1 MQSQEGTGGE
11 PAAGGPGLRGPVV
24 RRPAT
29 AAEAKALAHPLRMRI
44 LRLCLDRSL
53 TNKQLAE
60 WLGKD
65 PGTVLH
71 HVRTLVA
78 SGFLVPDE
86 VRQGPKGALEK
97 PYRATGKSWTL
108 SLEESPVPEAT
119 TTQAMLEAF
128 LAELA
133 EAGGPS
139 AATSFNRLA
148 LTLNKASRD
157 ELLAR
162 VLAILDEFVTR
173 PPDPDGEPYGL
184 LFGMHRRPLGPDGPV
199 RPTGGAAPEPSDSP
213 GDQDPGSGGVAPRS

>member
-1 MQSQEGTGGE
+1 MESMDPEE
-11 PAAGGPGLRGPVV
+11 PSTRIKGPVV

-44 LRLCLDRSL
+44 LRLCLDQAL

-78 SGFLVPDE
+78 TGFLVPDE
-86 VRQGPKGALEK
+86 VRQGSKGALEK

-119 TTQAMLEAF
+119 ATQAMLEAF

-184 LFGMHRRPLGPDGPV
+184 LFGMHRRPQGPGGPV
-199 RPTGGAAPEPSDSP
+199 GEAGAALPNPP
-213 GDQDPGSGGVAPRS
+213 GAQDPGSGGVAPRS

>member
-1 MQSQEGTGGE
+1 MLSMGHEEQ
-11 PAAGGPGLRGPVV
+11 AAAPDLRGPVV

-78 SGFLVPDE
+78 TGFLVPDE
-86 VRQGPKGALEK
+86 IRQGAKGALEK

-119 TTQAMLEAF
+119 ATQAMLEAF
-128 LAELA
+128 LAELE
-133 EAGGPS
+133 EAGPEG
-139 AATSFNRLA
+139 AFGFNRLA
-148 LTLNKASRD
+148 LTLNKASRQ
-157 ELLAR
+157 ELQDR
-162 VLAILDEFVTR
+162 VLAILDEFITR

-184 LFGMHRRPLGPDGPV
+184 LFAMHRQQLPP
-199 RPTGGAAPEPSDSP
+199 GG
-213 GDQDPGSGGVAPRS
+213 QDPGSGGVAPRS

>member
-1 MQSQEGTGGE
+1 MDGETGPAGE
-11 PAAGGPGLRGPVV
+11 PATGGLEPRGPLARGPVV

-44 LRLCLDRSL
+44 LRLCLDQAL

-78 SGFLVPDE
+78 GGFLVPDE
-86 VRQGPKGALEK
+86 VRQGEKGALEK

-108 SLEESPVPEAT
+108 SLEESPVPGAT
-119 TTQAMLEAF
+119 ATQAMLEAF
-128 LAELA
+128 LTELA
-133 EAGGPS
+133 EAGPD
-139 AATSFNRLA
+139 AATGFNRLA
-148 LTLNKASRD
+148 LTLNPASRD
-157 ELLAR
+157 ELQAR
-162 VLAILDEFVTR
+162 VLAVLDDFVTR

-184 LFGMHRRPLGPDGPV
+184 LFGMHRRPGPQGPA
-199 RPTGGAAPEPSDSP
+199 PGQDPGGAAPAGP
-213 GDQDPGSGGVAPRS
+213 GGPGQ

>member
-1 MQSQEGTGGE
+1 ME
-11 PAAGGPGLRGPVV
+11 PRIRGPVV

-29 AAEAKALAHPLRMRI
+29 EAEAKALAHPLRMRI

-71 HVRTLVA
+71 HVRTLVKT
-78 SGFLVPDE
+78 GFLVSDE

-108 SLEESPVPEAT
+108 SLEESPVPEGIDAR
-119 TTQAMLEAF
+119 AMLEAF
-128 LAELA
+128 QAELA
-133 EAGGPS
+133 EAGPD
-139 AATSFNRLA
+139 AAAGFNRLA
-148 LTLNKASRD
+148 LTLNRASRE
-157 ELLAR
+157 ELESR
-162 VLAILDEFVTR
+162 VLAVLDEYVTR

-184 LFGMHRRPLGPDGPV
+184 LFAMHRRSLGPD
-199 RPTGGAAPEPSDSP
+199 APEGPARAPRTPP
-213 GDQDPGSGGVAPRS
+213 GQDLGSGGVAPRS

>member
-1 MQSQEGTGGE
+1 MNPME
-11 PAAGGPGLRGPVV
+11 PREPSTIKGPVV

-44 LRLCLDRSL
+44 LRLCLDQAL

-71 HVRTLVA
+71 HVRTLVNT
-78 SGFLVPDE
+78 GFLVPGE
-86 VRQGPKGALEK
+86 VRQGDKGALEK

-108 SLEESPVPEAT
+108 SLEENPVGEAT

-133 EAGGPS
+133 EAGMD
-139 AATSFNRLA
+139 AATGFNRLA
-148 LTLNKASRD
+148 LTLNKASLD

-162 VLAILDEFVTR
+162 VIAVLDDFVTR
-173 PPDPDGEPYGL
+173 DPDPDGEPYGL
-184 LFGMHRRPLGPDGPV
+184 LFAMHRRPGPLGH
-199 RPTGGAAPEPSDSP
+199 GA
-213 GDQDPGSGGVAPRS
+213 GHDPGSGGAEPGS

>member
-1 MQSQEGTGGE
+1 ME
-11 PAAGGPGLRGPVV
+11 PMLRGPVV

-60 WLGKD
+60 WLHKD

-71 HVRTLVA
+71 HVRTLVNT
-78 SGFLVPDE
+78 GFLVPEE
-86 VRQGPKGALEK
+86 VRQGEKGAFEK

-108 SLEESPVPEAT
+108 SLEESPVAQDVDA
-119 TTQAMLEAF
+119 QAMLEAF
-128 LAELA
+128 QAELA
-133 EAGGPS
+133 EAGRGAS
-139 AATSFNRLA
+139 AGFNRLA
-148 LTLNKASRD
+148 LTLNKASRE
-157 ELLAR
+157 ELESR

-184 LFGMHRRPLGPDGPV
+184 LFAMHRRSLGP
-199 RPTGGAAPEPSDSP
+199 
-213 GDQDPGSGGVAPRS
+213 PGS

>member
-1 MQSQEGTGGE
+1 MSE
-11 PAAGGPGLRGPVV
+11 ARRVV

-44 LRLCLDRSL
+44 LRLCLEQAL

-71 HVRTLVA
+71 HVRTLVKT
-78 SGFLVPDE
+78 GFLVPDE
-86 VRQGPKGALEK
+86 VRQGEKGALEK

-108 SLEESPVPEAT
+108 SLEESPVPEGIDA
-119 TTQAMLEAF
+119 QAMLEAF
-128 LAELA
+128 QAELA
-133 EAGGPS
+133 EAGPG
-139 AATSFNRLA
+139 AAAGFNRLA
-148 LTLNKASRD
+148 LTLNRASRE
-157 ELLAR
+157 ELESR

-184 LFGMHRRPLGPDGPV
+184 LFAMHRRSTPP
-199 RPTGGAAPEPSDSP
+199 AAA
-213 GDQDPGSGGVAPRS
+213 QDPGSGGVPPTS

>member
-1 MQSQEGTGGE
+1 ME
-11 PAAGGPGLRGPVV
+11 PMVKGPVV

-78 SGFLVPDE
+78 TGFLVPDE
-86 VRQGPKGALEK
+86 VRQGTKGALEK

-108 SLEESPVPEAT
+108 SLEESPVPEAVGN
-119 TTQAMLEAF
+119 QAMLDAF

-133 EAGGPS
+133 EAGGPG
-139 AATSFNRLA
+139 AAVGLTRLA
-148 LTLNKASRD
+148 LTLDKASLEELERR
-157 ELLAR
+157 LLA
-162 VLAILDEFVTR
+162 VFDDFATR

-184 LFGMHRRPLGPDGPV
+184 LFAMHRRPAGPGP
-199 RPTGGAAPEPSDSP
+199 PASA
-213 GDQDPGSGGVAPRS
+213 QDPGRGGVAPRS

>member
-1 MQSQEGTGGE
+1 MFSME
-11 PAAGGPGLRGPVV
+11 PIIPGPVV

-29 AAEAKALAHPLRMRI
+29 AAEAKALSHPLRMRI

-78 SGFLVPDE
+78 TGFLVPDE
-86 VRQGPKGALEK
+86 VRQGEKGALEK

-108 SLEESPVPEAT
+108 SLEESTGSPDKDA
-119 TTQAMLEAF
+119 QAMLEAF

-133 EAGGPS
+133 EAGPG
-139 AATSFNRLA
+139 AATGFNRLA

-157 ELLAR
+157 ELQDR

-173 PPDPDGEPYGL
+173 DPDPDGEPYGL
-184 LFGMHRRPLGPDGPV
+184 LFGMHRRPIPGPAG
-199 RPTGGAAPEPSDSP
+199 
-213 GDQDPGSGGVAPRS
+213 QDPGSGGVAPRS